1 MARVLAVAGALVLLG
16 LPVWFM
22 TRGDGVAAPVAA
34 VAKTG
39 GSLVDY
45 TVRLTASAPARLS
58 VMVAGKEPAES
69 GDGVVEFQAVF
80 SMSESAPEDVAV
92 FADFS
97 QEGGKCAVRVEVERG
112 GRVLKDATLWG
123 EGVVD
128 DVVVLNDP

>member
-1 MARVLAVAGALVLLG
+1 MVAGALVLLG
-16 LPVWFM
+16 VPVWFM
-22 TRGDGVAAPVAA
+22 TRGDGVGATVPA
-34 VAKTG
+34 VAKTEG
-39 GSLVDY
+39 GIVDY

-80 SMSESAPEDVAV
+80 PMAESEPEDVAV
-92 FADFS
+92 FGDFS
-97 QEGGKCAVRVEVERG
+97 QKEGKCAVRVEVERG